1 MLSAHQIKAKL
12 EKQWQQCMFQKAY
25 LNDEQL
31 FPYHFKIAKL
41 SQQRVMHQYAE
52 FQAWQQSLSKALAN
66 IAGVDLIQQEVSYS
80 KIGRQLHPV
89 SVDFK
94 DMQALARYLGKWQR
108 WQLLAG
114 KIQLTKIQLP
124 VLSEWLLQNPG
135 EVENYL
141 EQWPK
146 LINVCLHMQRHPQPN
161 VYIRQLNIA
170 GIDSK
175 FIEQHKG
182 ILKILLDI
190 CLAAKYINQPFT
202 KLKEHGFE
210 KRFGFRYDQPL
221 VRMRILDPVL
231 ADEFGGVSD
240 ISMPIEEF
248 MTLDLLLDRVFIT
261 ENKVNFL
268 VFPALKNAL
277 VIFGVGYGVQLLQ
290 QSSWLAKC
298 QIHYWGDIDTH
309 GLAILSQF
317 RGYFAH
323 TKAMLTDQQTLLSS
337 REHWG
342 EEPPSKTHRGDKL
355 DNLNEAE
362 QQLYQDLKQHRWQ
375 KNIRLE
381 QEYISYQLVM
391 DWLEK
396 LK

>member
-323 TKAMLTDQQTLLSS
+323 TKAMLMDQQTLLNS